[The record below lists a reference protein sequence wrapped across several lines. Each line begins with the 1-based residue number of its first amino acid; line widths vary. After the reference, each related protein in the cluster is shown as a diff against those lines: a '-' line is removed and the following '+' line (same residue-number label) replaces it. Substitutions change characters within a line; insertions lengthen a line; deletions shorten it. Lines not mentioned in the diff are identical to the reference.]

1 MNENVIYNLPVTV
14 DNSKERGSFMGL
26 CRSFYWKLSRDYR
39 EVRSCF
45 TSCDEGFELRT
56 SDKALFV
63 RALLILD
70 LSLTSFTHYRFMNTY
85 VVVVNGF

>member
-39 EVRSCF
+39 EVRKCF

-56 SDKALFV
+56 SDKDLFV
-63 RALLILD
+63 RALLVLD